1 MEIFNVFLVILLF
14 CDFLKTTG
22 SNLSLLCFAGVV
34 IWGVYFQYWD
44 FFFFPTLFSSNTSI
58 FIFFSFS
65 FDIDFKI
72 KDRFIS

>member
-44 FFFFPTLFSSNTSI
+44 FFFQLSSLATLLSLYFSPFPLILTS
-58 FIFFSFS
+58 
-65 FDIDFKI
+65 K
-72 KDRFIS
+72 